1 MQRTGITL
9 NFQTSTVI
17 LHVKEAMPNHSHRPL
32 HLDLMPEIRV
42 GREAEKVPDWNG
54 GSPSRVKTGGLDYI
68 NVFGG

>member
-1 MQRTGITL
+1 
-9 NFQTSTVI
+9 
-17 LHVKEAMPNHSHRPL
+17 
-32 HLDLMPEIRV
+32 MPEIRV